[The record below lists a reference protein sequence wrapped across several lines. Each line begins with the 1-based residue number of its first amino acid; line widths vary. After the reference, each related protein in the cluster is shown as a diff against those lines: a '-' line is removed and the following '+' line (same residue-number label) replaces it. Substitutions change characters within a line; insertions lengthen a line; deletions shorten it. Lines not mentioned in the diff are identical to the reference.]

1 MNKFTPEIE
10 QEPKYYAKIKGH
22 ENIDSN
28 DKYWNYNTDMEELRV
43 GDNEVHPNVI
53 SEYMIKAT
61 KEEWTNLGLTDDNTD
76 FELVE
81 EG

>member
-1 MNKFTPEIE
+1 
-10 QEPKYYAKIKGH
+10 
-22 ENIDSN
+22 
-28 DKYWNYNTDMEELRV
+28 MEELSV
-43 GDNEVHPNVI
+43 GDNEVHLNVI

-76 FELVE
+76 FELVK